1 MKRWCLLLLLLLLPA
16 AAPAQA
22 PTAPDALVRDTAERM
37 LEVLRERRGELDERP
52 QVVYALVEEIV
63 LPHFD
68 FELMSRYV
76 LAQNWRGASPGQR
89 ERFVE
94 EFRQLLVRTYATSL
108 AEYSGQQIDYLPLR
122 GDPERGRVT
131 VSTVIKQN
139 GGGPDIPVDYNLRR
153 TEAGWKVFDV
163 IIEGLSLVQNYR
175 GSFASEIH
183 RRGLDG
189 LIEQLAERN
198 RSRREP

>member
-1 MKRWCLLLLLLLLPA
+1 MKRVFWLLLSLLLA

-22 PTAPDALVRDTAERM
+22 QETAPDALVRDTAERM

-52 QVVYALVEEIV
+52 QMVFDLVEEIV

-76 LAQNWRGASPGQR
+76 LARNWRGASDEQR
-89 ERFVE
+89 SRFVE
-94 EFRQLLVRTYATSL
+94 EFRHLLVRTYATSL
-108 AEYSGQQIDYLPLR
+108 AEYSGQRIEYLPLR
-122 GDPERGRVT
+122 GDPARGRVT

-153 TEAGWKVFDV
+153 TESGWKVFDV

-175 GSFASEIH
+175 GSFASAI
-183 RRGLDG
+183 RRQGLDG
-189 LIEQLAERN
+189 LIDDLAARN
-198 RSRREP
+198 ANRRDA